1 MLAAQGVMLGPLET
15 LVVQAMLA
23 IQAITVQQ
31 GREELR
37 AAQAIRVTRAQV
49 ATQVLVVAVVVVEVE
64 VQSYLPQLLLVL

>member
-1 MLAAQGVMLGPLET
+1 MLGPLET

-23 IQAITVQQ
+23 IQAITVQR

-64 VQSYLPQLLLVL
+64 VQSNLPQLLLVL